1 MFLTA
6 YNNKGEI
13 DVANFDQFANLHQA
27 RVRDDVLCIFRSVDG
42 RPRAVGVGPSIRL
55 ALVYYDKTPSS

>member
-27 RVRDDVLCIFRSVDG
+27 RVRDEG
-42 RPRAVGVGPSIRL
+42 REGRKEKREGESLSSICL
-55 ALVYYDKTPSS
+55 NYNSQLPLESTL